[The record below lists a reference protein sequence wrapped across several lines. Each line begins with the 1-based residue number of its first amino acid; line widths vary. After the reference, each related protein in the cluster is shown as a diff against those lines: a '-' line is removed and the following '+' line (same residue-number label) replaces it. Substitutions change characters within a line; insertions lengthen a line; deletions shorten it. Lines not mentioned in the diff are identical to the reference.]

1 MIPAIYSTTKAVA
14 SVVRKVQAQTGLQI
28 LTSAIPAQ
36 CSTSWTMLTVVG
48 PEHHHKK
55 EGAIQQPGGTH
66 DFQRVTFGFNNP
78 RTFSYP

>member
-36 CSTSWTMLTVVG
+36 CSTS
-48 PEHHHKK
+48 
-55 EGAIQQPGGTH
+55 
-66 DFQRVTFGFNNP
+66 
-78 RTFSYP
+78 